1 MIPTTEERIA
11 FWEKVYKGYKEQQR
25 QLMQQL
31 ESYPYALNHPLS
43 EDLLRD
49 AEAMQ
54 QDVRII
60 EGKSGPFLAVT
71 SPAAELTIKE
81 EEDADFALVESWD
94 ARRRASIYM
103 LLYHQGMR
111 ESTAREILRKTK

>member
-1 MIPTTEERIA
+1 MIPTTEERVA
-11 FWEKVYKGYKEQQR
+11 FWAKVYEGYKEQQR

-31 ESYPYALNHPLS
+31 ESPPYALNHPLS

-49 AEAMQ
+49 AEAMTA
-54 QDVRII
+54 
-60 EGKSGPFLAVT
+60 SSAT
-71 SPAAELTIKE
+71 LTIKE
-81 EEDADFALVESWD
+81 EEDADVALVESWD

-111 ESTAREILRKTK
+111 ESTAREILRKVK